1 MLCKSFEVE
10 EDQNQKVVEKMR
22 GLVKSLKS
30 RVEEEMKNDEAGAFI
45 GKVDP
50 NKQLKI
56 ESQGLLTDNLVQGLN
71 TALSE
76 ILF

>member
-1 MLCKSFEVE
+1 MQIIRGGGGSEPEGGGKDEGTREVTKGSRGGGNE
-10 EDQNQKVVEKMR
+10 ERR
-22 GLVKSLKS
+22 GG
-30 RVEEEMKNDEAGAFI
+30 RFI

-56 ESQGLLTDNLVQGLN
+56 ESEGLLTDNLVQGRN

>member
-1 MLCKSFEVE
+1 
-10 EDQNQKVVEKMR
+10 
-22 GLVKSLKS
+22 
-30 RVEEEMKNDEAGAFI
+30 MKNDEAGAFI

-56 ESQGLLTDNLVQGLN
+56 ESEGLLTDNLVQGLN